1 MADPT
6 NTPPPAEGAAGVAQ
20 QLAESVAHGLA
31 GNQATMEHLQESYAQ
46 GEAQIAGSLAA
57 NQASLDAGW
66 AQEAVRS
73 QQLDQ
78 VFDSLNTAT
87 PGVVAGLTVGH
98 PDGAVVDAMPAV
110 GHEDGSADFGDIQ
123 VSALSD
129 DDASADDDVYVADI
143 DDEADDDDDADSDAF
158 DLSDIID
165 S

>member
-6 NTPPPAEGAAGVAQ
+6 NTPPPADGAAAVAH
-20 QLAESVAHGLA
+20 QLAESVANGFA
-31 GNQATMEHLQESYAQ
+31 GNQATMAHLQESYAQ

-57 NQASLDAGW
+57 NQASLNAGW
-66 AQEAVRS
+66 AQEAAAS

-87 PGVVAGLTVGH
+87 PGVVAGLAMGH
-98 PDGAVVDAMPAV
+98 PEGSVIDAAPAI
-110 GHEDGSADFGDIQ
+110 GHAEGPADFGDLH

-129 DDASADDDVYVADI
+129 DDAGPDDDIYVADI
-143 DDEADDDDDADSDAF
+143 DDDDEDDDDGGDF
-158 DLSDIID
+158 DLSDITD